1 MELHKFGGEEMKINW
16 KVRAKNP
23 VFIAQ
28 IVLAALTPILAYVG
42 LSFADLTTW
51 GTLWELFV
59 QAYSNPY
66 LLALV
71 VISVFNTITDPTVK
85 GLGDSRQALRYSKPR
100 DDSKFIE

>member
-1 MELHKFGGEEMKINW
+1 MKINW
-16 KVRAKNP
+16 KVRMKNP

-28 IVLAALTPILAYVG
+28 VILAALTPILAYVG

-51 GTLWELFV
+51 STLWGLCK

-85 GLGDSRQALRYSKPR
+85 GLGDSKQAMAYTEPR
-100 DDSKFIE
+100 DDNKCSE

>member
-1 MELHKFGGEEMKINW
+1 M
-16 KVRAKNP
+16 KNP

-28 IVLAALTPILAYVG
+28 IILAALTPILAYVG

-51 GTLWELFV
+51 GTVWELLA

-85 GLGDSRQALRYSKPR
+85 GLGDSKKALKYTEPK
-100 DDSKFIE
+100 DDSQFIE

>member
-1 MELHKFGGEEMKINW
+1 MKINW
-16 KVRAKNP
+16 KVRERNP

-28 IVLAALTPILAYVG
+28 IILAVLTPILAYVG

-51 GTLWELFV
+51 GTLCDLFK

-66 LLALV
+66 LLGLV

-85 GLGDSRQALRYSKPR
+85 GLSDSKMALKYDKPR

>member
-1 MELHKFGGEEMKINW
+1 MKINW

-28 IVLAALTPILAYVG
+28 IILAVLTPILAYVG

-51 GTLWELFV
+51 GTLWDLLA

-66 LLALV
+66 LLGLV

-85 GLGDSRQALRYSKPR
+85 GLSDSKMALKYDKPR